1 MAEID
6 VVKIGLTDLKS
17 TIDGLNSALAEN
29 TNKLAVTKV
38 ELSEYNA
45 KIKEAE
51 KELKTLQSSTDAD
64 SASIEEQK
72 SKIVELNQLREL
84 AKIAIKEQTKAVNQ
98 NIAMIQASNTARDA
112 ESGSMV
118 QMKAQLKLV
127 NFELNAMGAEERDA
141 SESGAMLKSQSLELT
156 TALKAQESAVGNNTR
171 NVGNYNEA
179 VKLAAMSMGD
189 IKKELRELKG
199 MSFADKSQEDIT
211 KIKQRIG
218 DLTDTMGDLKA
229 EMAIM
234 GGPGI
239 GAIVSGLKGVSAG
252 VEGVVASLN
261 ILGVDS
267 EAVKGLT
274 DKMTSLIAVTQALS
288 EWEDLVN
295 SGKAKAIVLKLKD
308 MAITAAQTVAS
319 WAQVAATNAVSAAQW
334 LLNIAMEA
342 NPIGLVVLAVVG
354 LIAAFWA
361 LYKATGSVVEAL
373 MWMVNPLGMVIK
385 LLYDNYTA
393 EQENNAEKEKAIA
406 LAKADV
412 EAQQRRVDAQKKVI
426 ESLEKEL
433 ETMKA
438 RGATE
443 EQQFKMSQRIH
454 DEKIKLANEEAAL
467 AEKNFKLAITQGGL
481 ILDSATKYLEAKGRA
496 NAEQKA
502 KDKEIEDKANA
513 EEKKRVEDARKAQE
527 DAIKK
532 VAEAKKKALDDAKKY
547 EAQIHDITIALL
559 TDAKTKELQTLE
571 TAHQRELEAINKQAK
586 NANDLKLALDK
597 QYQVEK
603 AKIEETYAKAANEK
617 AVNAEIER
625 QKLKIQA
632 LQNNSQ
638 AWMDAQLVTLSE
650 QMNQEL
656 AQEGL
661 TEQEKA
667 NIRETYR
674 QEMNAKMDEF
684 QNAQFQ
690 SELTFVEHNGQL
702 KGLKEEEIQA
712 QMLAVKQRYADEGK
726 LTEQQEF
733 DYKMEL
739 KTREVEREKAVKQA
753 KSDITKQ
760 AVDTAIGLLG
770 MFDKSGKA
778 AAYAQIAYDNGM
790 ALVSLVKA
798 SMANPLN
805 GVTFGAAGVAQF
817 AMGATMIALNVKKAL
832 AQVNSKK
839 ADTGTPSSGSGGG
852 GGGSSQASAS
862 SSVSQEFYKK
872 YGQDQGTGN
881 NNLSGSNQAVQN
893 NAIATALKGVQ
904 MQVAVTDIQHGLN
917 DAKVRDSRIGS

>member
-17 TIDGLNSALAEN
+17 TIDGLNASLEDN
-29 TNKLAVTKV
+29 TAKLATTKV
-38 ELSEYNA
+38 ELSDYNN

-51 KELKTLQSSTDAD
+51 KELKTLQASTEAD
-64 SASIEEQK
+64 SATIEAQK
-72 SKIVELNQLREL
+72 AKIIELNQQREM
-84 AKIAIKEQTKAVNQ
+84 AKIAIKEQTKAVNE
-98 NIAMIQASNTARDA
+98 NIAMIQAGNTARDA
-112 ESGSMV
+112 EAGSMA
-118 QMKAQLKLV
+118 QMKANLKLV
-127 NFELNAMGAEERDA
+127 NYELNMMGAEERDT
-141 SESGAMLKSQSLELT
+141 SEAGATLKAQSLELT

-171 NVGNYNEA
+171 NVGNYKDALNMA
-179 VKLAAMSMGD
+179 GMSMG
-189 IKKELRELKG
+189 ELKAELKA
-199 MSFADKSQEDIT
+199 MKSISFADKSQADIEA
-211 KIKQRIG
+211 IKQRIG

-229 EMAIM
+229 EMTMM

-295 SGKAKAIVLKLKD
+295 SGKAKAIALKIKD
-308 MAITAAQTVAS
+308 MAVTSAQTVAN

-342 NPIGLVVLAVVG
+342 NPIGLVVLAVAA

-373 MWMVNPLGMVIK
+373 MWMVNPLGMVVK
-385 LLYDNYTA
+385 LLYDNYVA

-412 EAQQRRVDAQKKVI
+412 EAQQKRVDAQKKVV

-443 EQQFKMSQRIH
+443 EQQFKKSQQIH

-467 AEKNFKLAITQGGL
+467 AEKNFKLAITQGDL
-481 ILDSATKYLEAKGRA
+481 ILDSATKYIEAKNKA

-532 VAEAKKKALDDAKKY
+532 VADAKKKDREDALKY
-547 EAQIHDITIALL
+547 DAQIHDITIALL
-559 TDAKTKELQTLE
+559 KDAKDKELQTLE
-571 TAHQRELEAINKQAK
+571 TAHERELKAINMQAK
-586 NANDLKLALDK
+586 NANELKKALDL
-597 QYQVEK
+597 QYFEER
-603 AKIEETYAKAANEK
+603 AKIEETYAKASKEK

-638 AWMDAQLVTLSE
+638 AWMDAQMVTLST

-656 AQEGL
+656 AQENL

-667 NIRETYR
+667 NIRENYR
-674 QEMNAKMDEF
+674 QQMNEKLDEF

-690 SELTFVEHNGQL
+690 SELTFVEQNGQL
-702 KGLKEEEIQA
+702 KGLKEEEIQD
-712 QMLAVKQRYADEGK
+712 QMLAIKQRYMEEGK
-726 LTEQQEF
+726 LTEQ
-733 DYKMEL
+733 
-739 KTREVEREKAVKQA
+739 
-753 KSDITKQ
+753 
-760 AVDTAIGLLG
+760 
-770 MFDKSGKA
+770 
-778 AAYAQIAYDNGM
+778 
-790 ALVSLVKA
+790 
-798 SMANPLN
+798 
-805 GVTFGAAGVAQF
+805 
-817 AMGATMIALNVKKAL
+817 
-832 AQVNSKK
+832 
-839 ADTGTPSSGSGGG
+839 
-852 GGGSSQASAS
+852 
-862 SSVSQEFYKK
+862 
-872 YGQDQGTGN
+872 
-881 NNLSGSNQAVQN
+881 
-893 NAIATALKGVQ
+893 
-904 MQVAVTDIQHGLN
+904 
-917 DAKVRDSRIGS
+917 